1 MLDSVSA
8 TTFRSAKY
16 NIQVVDETSGNFELL
31 EANVVHDGTSA
42 YISEFANT
50 GTTNNIITIT
60 ADINS
65 GNLRLI
71 GQINN
76 LNDHVVKVVRRVV
89 KV

>member
-1 MLDSVSA
+1 M
-8 TTFRSAKY
+8 
-16 NIQVVDETSGNFELL
+16 VDETSGNYEIL
-31 EANVVHDGTSA
+31 ECNVMHDGSSA
-42 YISEFANT
+42 YVAEFGNT
-50 GTTNNIITIT
+50 GSSTGLITIT

-71 GQINN
+71 GAINN